1 MEIRKTIKNKYYIFC
16 FITTAICFWL
26 GYILLA
32 SLDKITNPTI
42 AELYNSIYT
51 VYTEFGMLIFP
62 VLIIQTF
69 SRDYKNKNI
78 LFYKVMGY
86 NWFQYFIEKLIIN
99 FFVSVF
105 RPL

>member
-51 VYTEFGMLIFP
+51 VYTEFGMLISSAYYTD
-62 VLIIQTF
+62 I
-69 SRDYKNKNI
+69 
-78 LFYKVMGY
+78 
-86 NWFQYFIEKLIIN
+86 FQRLQK
-99 FFVSVF
+99 
-105 RPL
+105 

>member
-1 MEIRKTIKNKYYIFC
+1 MEIRKIIKNKYYIFC

-51 VYTEFGMLIFP
+51 VYTEIKTFYSIKLWD
-62 VLIIQTF
+62 IIGF
-69 SRDYKNKNI
+69 NI
-78 LFYKVMGY
+78 L
-86 NWFQYFIEKLIIN
+86 LR
-99 FFVSVF
+99 S
-105 RPL
+105 